1 MNMEFN
7 IKQAIINRLRS
18 TNRENIEVVIN
29 YMENNGFFT
38 AQCEPHHTYKG
49 GIGFSRLADVSDCF
63 EIE

>member
-38 AQCEPHHTYKG
+38 AQCEPYHTY
-49 GIGFSRLADVSDCF
+49 
-63 EIE
+63 

>member
-1 MNMEFN
+1 MCMNMEFN

-29 YMENNGFFT
+29 YMENTGFFT

-49 GIGFSRLADVSDCF
+49 GDWLLTLGRPIRLL
-63 EIE
+63 